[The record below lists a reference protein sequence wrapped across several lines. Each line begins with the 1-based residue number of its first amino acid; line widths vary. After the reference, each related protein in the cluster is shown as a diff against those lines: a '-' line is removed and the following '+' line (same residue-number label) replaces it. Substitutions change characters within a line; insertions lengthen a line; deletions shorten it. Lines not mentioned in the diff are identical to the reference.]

1 MKSKYFLA
9 GFLAMLFAGCQTDI
23 LEEEPVIPAVTGE
36 EITFGS
42 SLTVTEIDT
51 KTIYADEPTEGGDGK
66 SYYKVSWEDGD
77 QIAIYCPQSP
87 SNTLVNYKVT
97 PQVQD
102 KDYGDGV
109 KGDASKSL
117 AVTKTNSDEP
127 GLQWGVGE
135 GENGT
140 HHFYA
145 FYPASAVTG
154 TEDGKIKGTIPVVQ
168 DPVKWEK
175 KSNDNGGITYT
186 GVANT
191 DYAFMW
197 AYCSH
202 DKTDGGDV
210 ALTFHP
216 WVTILDIEIKGPSQG
231 QQKMSSVQIRSL
243 NNTTLT
249 GDFICDM
256 TPVEENTGNAP
267 KYTPVD
273 MGSEV
278 RNQITVRLYDNEEDD
293 YISLSPN
300 DRIIVRVYLLPRD
313 YDYNTGDGSQELQIR
328 VAPFNRGVLTRT
340 LNGQG
345 GQVTGGILAHK
356 VNKVTL
362 PALTESGDNY
372 WLSSLDPNIY
382 VTELSLPGSKMS
394 ALTDAN
400 GSSVIYQDDDIAT
413 QFKNG
418 IRAFIFQTGYKDDG
432 YWEWFD
438 YIYDYNLYVGVQ
450 NNRVGRLS
458 DYIKQIAEGLTA
470 AENAGKKNEYAFVLL
485 SWSSAASEGPVIG
498 DPDGDI
504 WLGNA
509 VAEEIKEM
517 AEDSQYRIYID
528 GITPKTTIKDVA
540 GKIIFKV
547 NSEHGRLPDNA
558 DVPALFASWKSYYE
572 PNGVEMRWGTNS
584 EAEQSDLTWFYQEA
598 TTVGSG
604 SEIGSIDKK
613 KEYIEAMWNKSIEFY
628 ESNTDNSMWFMND
641 LGGSMGNNGSEST
654 DGVNQL
660 TEAIGPYATEYLFNR
675 GTVNAT
681 LGIVYM
687 NHATPDNPYTGNL
700 IQTVIN
706 NNFSFQLRT
715 ASQSTSSYSIPARTS
730 SDGWDE

>member
-23 LEEEPVIPAVTGE
+23 LEEKPVIPAVTGE

-135 GENGT
+135 EENGT

-168 DPVKWEK
+168 DPVRWDKNN
-175 KSNDNGGITYT
+175 NDNGGITYT

-300 DRIIVRVYLLPRD
+300 DRIIVRVYLLPKD

-340 LNGQG
+340 LNGQE

-418 IRAFIFQTGYKDDG
+418 IRAFIFQTGYQDDG
-432 YWEWFD
+432 WILD
-438 YIYDYNLYVGVQ
+438 RDYNLYVAVQ
-450 NNRVGRLS
+450 TTRIDRLQT
-458 DYIKQIAEGLTA
+458 YIEQIAEGLSE
-470 AENAGKKNEYAFVLL
+470 AEKEGKMNEYAFVLL
-485 SWSSAASEGPVIG
+485 TWRSDASDGNNGQTWINSVKDEIIAMAEESKYRIFK
-498 DPDGDI
+498 GDI
-504 WLGNA
+504 
-509 VAEEIKEM
+509 
-517 AEDSQYRIYID
+517 
-528 GITPKTTIKDVA
+528 TPETTIEDVK

-547 NSEHGRLPDNA
+547 NSEHGTLDTDAN
-558 DVPALFASWKSYYE
+558 VPALFASWESVYV
-572 PNGVEMRWGTNS
+572 PDGVSMRWGTNNK
-584 EAEQSDLTWFYQEA
+584 DVTPNLKWFYQEV
-598 TTVGSG
+598 TTIGG
-604 SEIGSIDKK
+604 NGAEI
-613 KEYIEAMWNKSIEFY
+613 NSIEIKKQY
-628 ESNTDNSMWFMND
+628 IKEMWEKSVDLYLNNKDHSMWFMND
-641 LGGSMGNNGSEST
+641 LGGSMNG
-654 DGVNQL
+654 GVNST
-660 TEAIGPYATEYLFNR
+660 TEGVEGVTAEIGTYATEYLFNR